1 MLELLEPLVEVAVE
15 LDTFAGF
22 GEEVPV
28 VEGLK
33 PLASS
38 AKPMAAGLARKTE
51 YTFLRKVS
59 PTIQVGTP
67 APLPTLVPISKIPPA
82 HIWVVVPET
91 ELGTEPRFMSAGLIV
106 QVEPP
111 NDMVTVTAVEQGN
124 AYKPAYAPISAME
137 PGTWAQILA
146 VTVVGAAMRV
156 VPVSIAARE
165 LDPTLTVL
173 PCTESE
179 LTLSNQ

>member
-1 MLELLEPLVEVAVE
+1 MLELEPLVEVAVE

-28 VEGLK
+28 VEELK

-38 AKPMAAGLARKTE
+38 ANPTAAGLARKTE

-91 ELGTEPRFMSAGLIV
+91 ELGTEPRFISAGLIV

-111 NDMVTVTAVEQGN
+111 NDMVTVTSVEQAN
-124 AYKPAYAPISAME
+124 D
-137 PGTWAQILA
+137 
-146 VTVVGAAMRV
+146 R
-156 VPVSIAARE
+156 
-165 LDPTLTVL
+165 
-173 PCTESE
+173 
-179 LTLSNQ
+179 